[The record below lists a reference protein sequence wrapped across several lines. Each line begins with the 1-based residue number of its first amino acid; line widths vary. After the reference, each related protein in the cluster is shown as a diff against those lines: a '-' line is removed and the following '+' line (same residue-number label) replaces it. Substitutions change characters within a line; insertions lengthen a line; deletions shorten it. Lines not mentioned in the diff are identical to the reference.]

1 MPIKVIDLKRGKEK
15 VSLRGKTLELLK
27 RNSDMAYTL
36 KELYNL
42 FLEEDK
48 KTDNLYKN
56 KTNVLYKLIYNYL
69 REFILHGVVIHKGNY
84 YYYKKEG
91 K

>member
-1 MPIKVIDLKRGKEK
+1 MPIKVIDLKKGKEK
-15 VSLRGKTLELLK
+15 VSLRGKTLDLLK

-48 KTDNLYKN
+48 KNENLYKN
-56 KTNVLYKLIYNYL
+56 KQNVLYKLTYNYL
-69 REFILHGVVIHKGNY
+69 REFILEGIVIHKGNY
-84 YYYKKEG
+84 YYHKKEG

>member
-1 MPIKVIDLKRGKEK
+1 MPIKVIDLKKGKEK
-15 VSLRGKTLELLK
+15 VSLRGKTLDLLK

-48 KTDNLYKN
+48 RGENFYKN
-56 KTNVLYKLIYNYL
+56 KPSVLYKLIYNYL
-69 REFILHGVVIHKGNY
+69 REFILKGVVIHKGNY